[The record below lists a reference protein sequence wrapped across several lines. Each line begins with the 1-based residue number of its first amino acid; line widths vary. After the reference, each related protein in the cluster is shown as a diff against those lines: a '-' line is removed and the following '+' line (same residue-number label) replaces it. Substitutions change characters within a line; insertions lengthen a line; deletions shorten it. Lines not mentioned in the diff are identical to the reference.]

1 MALSV
6 SLLAGCGG
14 EGQPPSPD
22 RSAGPDRPP
31 GSGESSGPEAVT
43 ASVRVVAED
52 EAQLHLWVSNQS
64 FLDDPAR
71 ITVRIDGIEVVDRD
85 FLVEGQHSWSLFPLA
100 LPAGEHD
107 LRVVAADGTTLSE
120 RFRTRAGATRYAV
133 ADYFHYAGGRPQV
146 SWRIQDEPVAFD

>member
-6 SLLAGCGG
+6 SLLVGCGG
-14 EGQPPSPD
+14 EDQPPSPD
-22 RSAGPDRPP
+22 RSAAPDRPP

-71 ITVRIDGIEVVDRD
+71 IAVRIDGIEVVDRD
-85 FLVEGQHSWSLFPLA
+85 FLV
-100 LPAGEHD
+100 
-107 LRVVAADGTTLSE
+107 
-120 RFRTRAGATRYAV
+120 
-133 ADYFHYAGGRPQV
+133 
-146 SWRIQDEPVAFD
+146 